1 MEKLKKI
8 IIILVIIVFI
18 IIVSICLINK
28 KTKETMDEEG
38 NIEEPEYIEGSYEA
52 DKTIKALDDKEE
64 YFMIKEIVEHIQAYI
79 NYLDYDLSETR
90 VRFNNIEEENQF
102 LIRYKQE
109 GIDSIKSMMSK
120 EYIEEFNVSD
130 TTIYHN
136 LVKYANKDI
145 KIKKIY
151 VSEESV
157 NIKTFFVYFNTT
169 VAEEEFALV
178 ITLDSSE
185 NSFYMM
191 LKDYMDKKGMK
202 EENIIG
208 EKTEQKIQSI
218 EPNEYN
224 TYDTPDVSETRYVQE
239 LFEDYR
245 SYLSNIPNKAFDM
258 LDGEYR
264 QKRFSSNIENFKN
277 YISDNS
283 SYILDR
289 ELSKYKINKYN
300 DYTEYVCM
308 DQMGKYVIFREK
320 DIMDYSVLL
329 DNYTVD
335 VKEFIE
341 KYNQSN
347 EQEKV
352 GMNIQ
357 KVILALNNKD
367 YNYIYNQLDNEFKT
381 NKFATFKE
389 FEAYMKQNLFDT
401 NIVKYDK
408 FSKEGKTYIYELTV
422 KPSEEDQNSKNMTV
436 IMQLLEDTDF
446 LISFSIQ

>member
-8 IIILVIIVFI
+8 IIILVIVVFI
-18 IIVSICLINK
+18 IIVSISLINK
-28 KTKETMDEEG
+28 KIKQTIDEEG

-52 DKTIKALDDKEE
+52 DKTIKALDNKEE
-64 YFMIKEIVEHIQAYI
+64 YFMIKEIVEQIQTYI

-90 VRFNNIEEENQF
+90 VRFNNTEEENQF

-130 TTIYHN
+130 TTIYSN

-145 KIKKIY
+145 EIKKIY
-151 VSEESV
+151 VSEDSV

-178 ITLDSSE
+178 ITMDSSK
-185 NSFYMM
+185 NSFFVM
-191 LKDYMDKKGMK
+191 LKDYIDKIGMK

-208 EKTEQKIQSI
+208 KKVEQKIQSI
-218 EPNEYN
+218 EQNEYN
-224 TYDTPDVSETRYVQE
+224 TYNITDVSETRYVQE

-264 QKRFSSNIENFKN
+264 QKRFSNNIENFKN

-283 SYILDR
+283 SYILDM

-320 DIMDYSVLL
+320 DIMEYSVLL

-335 VKEFIE
+335 VKEFME

-347 EQEKV
+347 EQQKV

-357 KVILALNNKD
+357 KVFLALNNKD

-408 FSKEGKTYIYELTV
+408 FSKEGKTYIYELIV
-422 KPSEEDQNSKNMTV
+422 KPSEEDENSKNMTV

>member
-8 IIILVIIVFI
+8 IIILVIVVFI
-18 IIVSICLINK
+18 IIVSISLINK
-28 KTKETMDEEG
+28 KIKQTIDEEG

-52 DKTIKALDDKEE
+52 DKTIKALDNKEE
-64 YFMIKEIVEHIQAYI
+64 YFMIKEIVEQIQTYI

-90 VRFNNIEEENQF
+90 VRFNNTEEENQF

-130 TTIYHN
+130 TTIYSN

-145 KIKKIY
+145 EIKKIY
-151 VSEESV
+151 VSEDSV

-178 ITLDSSE
+178 ITMDSSK
-185 NSFYMM
+185 NSFFVM
-191 LKDYMDKKGMK
+191 LKDYIDKIGMK

-208 EKTEQKIQSI
+208 KKVEQKIQSI
-218 EPNEYN
+218 EQNEYN
-224 TYDTPDVSETRYVQE
+224 TYNITDVSETRYVQE

-245 SYLSNIPNKAFDM
+245 RYLSNIPNKAFDM

-264 QKRFSSNIENFKN
+264 QKRFSNNIENFKN

-283 SYILDR
+283 SYILDM

-320 DIMDYSVLL
+320 DIMEYSVLL

-335 VKEFIE
+335 VKEFME

-347 EQEKV
+347 EQQKV

-357 KVILALNNKD
+357 KVFLALNNKD

-408 FSKEGKTYIYELTV
+408 FSKEGKTYIYELIV
-422 KPSEEDQNSKNMTV
+422 KPSEEDENSKNMTV

>member
-8 IIILVIIVFI
+8 IVILVIIVFI
-18 IIVSICLINK
+18 IVLSICLINR
-28 KTKETMDEEG
+28 KTKEIMDEEG
-38 NIEEPEYIEGSYEA
+38 NIEEPEYIEGSYQA
-52 DKTIKALDDKEE
+52 DKTIKALENKEE
-64 YFMIKEIVEHIQAYI
+64 YFMIKEMVEQIQTYI

-90 VRFNNIEEENQF
+90 VRFNNTEEENQF
-102 LIRYKQE
+102 LIKYKQE

-120 EYIEEFNVSD
+120 EYLEEFNISD

-136 LVKYANKDI
+136 LVKYANKYV

-151 VSEESV
+151 VSEDSV

-178 ITLDSSE
+178 ITMDSSK
-185 NSFYMM
+185 NSFYIM
-191 LKDYMDKKGMK
+191 LKDYIDKMGIK

-208 EKTEQKIQSI
+208 KKTEQKIQSI

-224 TYDTPDVSETRYVQE
+224 TYEIPNVSETRYVQE

-258 LDGEYR
+258 LDEEYR
-264 QKRFSSNIENFKN
+264 QKRFSNNVENFKN
-277 YISDNS
+277 YISDDS
-283 SYILDR
+283 SDILDR

-320 DIMDYSVLL
+320 DTMDYRVLL

-341 KYNQSN
+341 KYNQSD
-347 EQEKV
+347 EQQKV

-357 KVILALNNKD
+357 KIMLALNNKD
-367 YNYIYNQLDNEFKT
+367 YNYIYNHLDNEFKT
-381 NKFATFKE
+381 NKFNTFKE
-389 FEAYMKQNLFDT
+389 FEAYMKQNVFDT
-401 NIVKYDK
+401 NIVEYNK
-408 FSKEGKTYIYELTV
+408 FLKEGKTYIYQLTI
-422 KPSEEDQNSKNMTV
+422 KPSEEDQTSKDMTV

-446 LISFSIQ
+446 SISFNIQ